1 MSLNNLMN
9 WLNDEPETAPRMQ
22 RDGIYGLL
30 GWSDIRHN
38 DALPAVSP
46 QTMLWMFAVTISLP
60 MLFVI

>member
-1 MSLNNLMN
+1 MSLNTLMH

-30 GWSDIRHN
+30 GWRDIRHN
-38 DALPAVSP
+38 DTLPAVSP
-46 QTMLWMFAVTISLP
+46 QTMLWAAALTISLP